1 MRVEHLTDDE
11 LDSLLVEDQE
21 NSRAAEHAASCLS
34 CRRRL
39 GELRRALRPDEEL
52 DPPLATRVR
61 VREAALAAWA
71 GPQPARRP
79 AWWWA
84 VAAGLAAA
92 LALPLLQ
99 SGRPGGAE
107 VDAAE
112 VLSQV
117 DILLAGDPVSV
128 AFPAELVTALAV
140 GRDGAETGDAS

>member
-11 LDSLLVEDQE
+11 LDSLLVGGEKDSQ
-21 NSRAAEHAASCLS
+21 AAEHAASCLS
-34 CRRRL
+34 CRRRV
-39 GELRRALRPDEEL
+39 GELRRALRADEEL
-52 DPPLATRVR
+52 DPPLATRAR

-79 AWWWA
+79 VWWWA

-92 LALPLLQ
+92 LALPLLH
-99 SGRPGGAE
+99 SGRPGSPE

-117 DILLAGDPVSV
+117 DSLLAGDPVSA
-128 AFPAELVTALAV
+128 AFPTELVTALVA
-140 GRDGAETGDAS
+140 GQDGAETGDAS